1 MLETP
6 GPISRVHGE
15 KWGIFARSYLKK
27 SLSKES
33 LLKHLGAQIT
43 NGKLVS
49 VVSVDLDNF
58 KQVNDQHGHTEGDNC
73 LEQREQC

>member
-1 MLETP
+1 MP
-6 GPISRVHGE
+6 HFSRSWREVGY
-15 KWGIFARSYLKK
+15 FRSYLKK
-27 SLSKES
+27 LRSKES
-33 LLKHLGAQIT
+33 LLKDLDAQIT

-49 VVSVDLDNF
+49 VVFVDLDNF